1 MFKVEILLDE
11 EKIKEKGEYTPESI
25 YEAIQKNFELFD
37 LQEIPTEDNTIVY
50 RDKGRSKDYGGMW
63 RVINVLYDAD
73 WCKPYLIKCM
83 WYSDEEYENGE
94 LYSENVLENFA
105 KFDAKGIKK

>member
-25 YEAIQKNFELFD
+25 YKAIRENFTQFNL
-37 LQEIPTEDNTIVY
+37 LEIPTNDNTIVF
-50 RDKGRSKDYGGMW
+50 RDRGHSRDYGGMW
-63 RVINVLYDAD
+63 KGIITITDAV

-83 WYSDEEYENGE
+83 WYSDEEYENGK
-94 LYSENVLENFA
+94 LYSENVLELSS
-105 KFDAKGIKK
+105 KFKVNR

>member
-1 MFKVEILLDE
+1 MFKTVF
-11 EKIKEKGEYTPESI
+11 
-25 YEAIQKNFELFD
+25 QKNFDNFG

-50 RDKGRSKDYGGMW
+50 RDKGSSKNYGGMW